1 MIRLPTRKRRKK
13 NGERERGEEGGRGR
27 EERSMRREGEGERRG
42 VRGGRER
49 EKREECKEGERG
61 KAERR

>member
-1 MIRLPTRKRRKK
+1 MIRLPTRKRRKM
-13 NGERERGEEGGRGR
+13 ER
-27 EERSMRREGEGERRG
+27 EGERRG

-49 EKREECKEGERG
+49 ERGEECKEGERG